1 MWFRHG
7 SGLGPVLSRRFY
19 ICFAPACQDKGT
31 YSTQDRKE
39 HSQTKNISRGLWNK
53 LESLPV
59 IAMQGVKPEEKL
71 HVGDTCWKAG
81 TRCWTLAFFL
91 SWAKWL
97 HSAPTQVPRHVCD
110 PPLVLHILISGHLAC
125 EIGWE
130 QSCTCG
136 PVATSHDSSSLCVD
150 MPEKNTVGGG
160 NQTRIKPAHDIKSKW
175 R

>member
-19 ICFAPACQDKGT
+19 SCFAPACQDKGT

-97 HSAPTQVPRHVCD
+97 HSAPTQVPRRVWPSLSTTYTD
-110 PPLVLHILISGHLAC
+110 QRTSSVWDRLRAELHLWPSGHIPWQLFPMCRYAWKKYC
-125 EIGWE
+125 WGR
-130 QSCTCG
+130 QSNTHQ
-136 PVATSHDSSSLCVD
+136 TS
-150 MPEKNTVGGG
+150 T
-160 NQTRIKPAHDIKSKW
+160 W
-175 R
+175 Y